1 MKKITLFI
9 ALIMSMSLLT
19 PALAQTR
26 KEKKAAKKAQW
37 EMQQQQA
44 KEEAELL
51 HQIRMDSIR
60 QAQAD
65 KEAERQQALKE
76 EAMREKDVEIPC
88 DDQSYSTLTN
98 FRALGVAENMSM
110 QVALIYASN
119 NARAALAEQVKASV
133 RSLTH
138 NYVKSL
144 NKNMT
149 EDIELR
155 FEQLTVTVVN
165 QELQNSNPVC
175 KEAKKFN
182 RNGKLMYKYYSNIN
196 KDSFIADLNKKT
208 QVIIFFR
215 HHDLHSIAH
224 QFRFILCFF
233 VNSHRFID
241 NQFSLIGQSVSHYQL
256 CFNCRH
262 IVLDNYLLTC
272 AI

>member
-182 RNGKLMYKYYSNIN
+182 RNGKLMYKYYVVMDMS
-196 KDSFIADLNKKT
+196 KDALLQPLHQALSADDIANVDMDYNTFKVEFEKE
-208 QVIIFFR
+208 F
-215 HHDLHSIAH
+215 A
-224 QFRFILCFF
+224 
-233 VNSHRFID
+233 
-241 NQFSLIGQSVSHYQL
+241 NQIETNVQ
-256 CFNCRH
+256 
-262 IVLDNYLLTC
+262 
-272 AI
+272 

>member
-60 QAQAD
+60 QAEAD
-65 KEAERQQALKE
+65 RQQALKE

-149 EDIELR
+149 EDMELR

-182 RNGKLMYKYYSNIN
+182 RNGKLMYKYYVVMDMS
-196 KDSFIADLNKKT
+196 KDALLQPLHQALSADDIANVDMDYNTFKVEFEKE
-208 QVIIFFR
+208 F
-215 HHDLHSIAH
+215 A
-224 QFRFILCFF
+224 
-233 VNSHRFID
+233 
-241 NQFSLIGQSVSHYQL
+241 NQIETNVQ
-256 CFNCRH
+256 
-262 IVLDNYLLTC
+262 
-272 AI
+272 

>member
-60 QAQAD
+60 QAEAD
-65 KEAERQQALKE
+65 RQQALKE
-76 EAMREKDVEIPC
+76 EAMREKDVEVPC

-98 FRALGVAENMSM
+98 FRALGIAENMSM

-133 RSLTH
+133 RSLI
-138 NYVKSL
+138 
-144 NKNMT
+144 M
-149 EDIELR
+149 
-155 FEQLTVTVVN
+155 
-165 QELQNSNPVC
+165 SN
-175 KEAKKFN
+175 
-182 RNGKLMYKYYSNIN
+182 L
-196 KDSFIADLNKKT
+196 
-208 QVIIFFR
+208 
-215 HHDLHSIAH
+215 
-224 QFRFILCFF
+224 
-233 VNSHRFID
+233 
-241 NQFSLIGQSVSHYQL
+241 LI
-256 CFNCRH
+256 R
-262 IVLDNYLLTC
+262 I
-272 AI
+272 

>member
-76 EAMREKDVEIPC
+76 EAMREKDVEVPC

-98 FRALGVAENMSM
+98 FRALGIAENMSM

-149 EDIELR
+149 EDMELR

-182 RNGKLMYKYYSNIN
+182 RNGKLMYKYYVVMDMS
-196 KDSFIADLNKKT
+196 KDALLQPLHQALSADDIANVDMDYNTFKVEFEKE
-208 QVIIFFR
+208 F
-215 HHDLHSIAH
+215 A
-224 QFRFILCFF
+224 
-233 VNSHRFID
+233 
-241 NQFSLIGQSVSHYQL
+241 NQIETNVQ
-256 CFNCRH
+256 
-262 IVLDNYLLTC
+262 
-272 AI
+272 

>member
-60 QAQAD
+60 QAEAD
-65 KEAERQQALKE
+65 RQQALKE

-182 RNGKLMYKYYSNIN
+182 RNGKLMYKYYVVMDMS
-196 KDSFIADLNKKT
+196 KDALLQPLHQALSADDIANVDMDYNTFKVEFEKE
-208 QVIIFFR
+208 F
-215 HHDLHSIAH
+215 A
-224 QFRFILCFF
+224 
-233 VNSHRFID
+233 
-241 NQFSLIGQSVSHYQL
+241 NQIETNVQ
-256 CFNCRH
+256 
-262 IVLDNYLLTC
+262 
-272 AI
+272 

>member
-1 MKKITLFI
+1 MNYKIQDVMKKITLFI

-60 QAQAD
+60 QAEAD
-65 KEAERQQALKE
+65 RQQALKE

-182 RNGKLMYKYYSNIN
+182 RNGKLMYKYYVVMDMS
-196 KDSFIADLNKKT
+196 KDALLQPLHQALSADDIANVDMDYNTFKVEFEKE
-208 QVIIFFR
+208 F
-215 HHDLHSIAH
+215 A
-224 QFRFILCFF
+224 
-233 VNSHRFID
+233 
-241 NQFSLIGQSVSHYQL
+241 NQIETNVQ
-256 CFNCRH
+256 
-262 IVLDNYLLTC
+262 
-272 AI
+272 

>member
-1 MKKITLFI
+1 MNYKIQDVMKKITLFI

-60 QAQAD
+60 QAEAD
-65 KEAERQQALKE
+65 RQQALKE
-76 EAMREKDVEIPC
+76 EAMREKDVEVPC

-98 FRALGVAENMSM
+98 FRALGIAENMSM

-149 EDIELR
+149 EDMELR

-182 RNGKLMYKYYSNIN
+182 RNGKLMYKYYVVMDMS
-196 KDSFIADLNKKT
+196 KDALLQPLHQALSADDIANVDMDYNTFKVEFEKE
-208 QVIIFFR
+208 F
-215 HHDLHSIAH
+215 A
-224 QFRFILCFF
+224 
-233 VNSHRFID
+233 
-241 NQFSLIGQSVSHYQL
+241 NQIETNVQ
-256 CFNCRH
+256 
-262 IVLDNYLLTC
+262 
-272 AI
+272 

>member
-182 RNGKLMYKYYSNIN
+182 RNGKLMYKYYVVMDMS
-196 KDSFIADLNKKT
+196 KDSLLQPLHQALSADDIANVDMDYNTFKVEFEKE
-208 QVIIFFR
+208 F
-215 HHDLHSIAH
+215 A
-224 QFRFILCFF
+224 
-233 VNSHRFID
+233 
-241 NQFSLIGQSVSHYQL
+241 NQIETNVQ
-256 CFNCRH
+256 
-262 IVLDNYLLTC
+262 
-272 AI
+272 

>member
-60 QAQAD
+60 QAEAD
-65 KEAERQQALKE
+65 RQQALKE
-76 EAMREKDVEIPC
+76 EAMREKDVEVPC

-98 FRALGVAENMSM
+98 FRALGIAENMSM

-149 EDIELR
+149 EDMELR

-182 RNGKLMYKYYSNIN
+182 RNGKLMYKYYVVMDMS
-196 KDSFIADLNKKT
+196 KDALLQPLHQALSADDIANVDMDYNTFKVEFEKE
-208 QVIIFFR
+208 F
-215 HHDLHSIAH
+215 A
-224 QFRFILCFF
+224 
-233 VNSHRFID
+233 
-241 NQFSLIGQSVSHYQL
+241 NQIETNVQ
-256 CFNCRH
+256 
-262 IVLDNYLLTC
+262 
-272 AI
+272 

>member
-1 MKKITLFI
+1 MNYKIQDVMKKITLFI

-60 QAQAD
+60 QAEAD
-65 KEAERQQALKE
+65 RQQALKE

-149 EDIELR
+149 EDMELR

-182 RNGKLMYKYYSNIN
+182 RNGKLMYKYYVVMDMS
-196 KDSFIADLNKKT
+196 KDALLQPLHQALSADDIANVDMDYNTFKVEFEKE
-208 QVIIFFR
+208 F
-215 HHDLHSIAH
+215 A
-224 QFRFILCFF
+224 
-233 VNSHRFID
+233 
-241 NQFSLIGQSVSHYQL
+241 NQIETNVQ
-256 CFNCRH
+256 
-262 IVLDNYLLTC
+262 
-272 AI
+272 

>member
-1 MKKITLFI
+1 MNYKIQDVMKKITLFI

-182 RNGKLMYKYYSNIN
+182 RNGKLMYKYYVVMDMS
-196 KDSFIADLNKKT
+196 KDSLLQPLHQALSADDIANVDMDYNTFKVEFEKE
-208 QVIIFFR
+208 F
-215 HHDLHSIAH
+215 A
-224 QFRFILCFF
+224 
-233 VNSHRFID
+233 
-241 NQFSLIGQSVSHYQL
+241 NQIETNVQ
-256 CFNCRH
+256 
-262 IVLDNYLLTC
+262 
-272 AI
+272 

>member
-1 MKKITLFI
+1 MNYKIQDVMKKITLFI

-60 QAQAD
+60 QAEAD
-65 KEAERQQALKE
+65 RQQALKE

-119 NARAALAEQVKASV
+119 NARASLAEQVKASV

-182 RNGKLMYKYYSNIN
+182 RNGKLMYKYYVVMDMS
-196 KDSFIADLNKKT
+196 KDALLQPLHQALSADDIANVDMDYNTFKVEFEKE
-208 QVIIFFR
+208 F
-215 HHDLHSIAH
+215 A
-224 QFRFILCFF
+224 
-233 VNSHRFID
+233 
-241 NQFSLIGQSVSHYQL
+241 NQIETNVQ
-256 CFNCRH
+256 
-262 IVLDNYLLTC
+262 
-272 AI
+272 

>member
-1 MKKITLFI
+1 MNYKIQDVMKKITLFI

-65 KEAERQQALKE
+65 KEAAKQRAEEERLKQEQQAEADRQQALKE
-76 EAMREKDVEIPC
+76 EAMREKDVEVPC

-98 FRALGVAENMSM
+98 FRALGIAENMSM

-149 EDIELR
+149 EDMELR

-182 RNGKLMYKYYSNIN
+182 RNGKLMYKYYVVMDMS
-196 KDSFIADLNKKT
+196 KDALLQPLHQALSADDIANVDMDYNTFKVEFEKE
-208 QVIIFFR
+208 F
-215 HHDLHSIAH
+215 A
-224 QFRFILCFF
+224 
-233 VNSHRFID
+233 
-241 NQFSLIGQSVSHYQL
+241 NQIETNVQ
-256 CFNCRH
+256 
-262 IVLDNYLLTC
+262 
-272 AI
+272 

>member
-1 MKKITLFI
+1 MNYKIQDVMKKITLFI

-182 RNGKLMYKYYSNIN
+182 RNGKLMYKYYVVMDMS
-196 KDSFIADLNKKT
+196 KDALLQPLHQALSADDIANVDMDYNTFKVEFEKE
-208 QVIIFFR
+208 F
-215 HHDLHSIAH
+215 A
-224 QFRFILCFF
+224 
-233 VNSHRFID
+233 
-241 NQFSLIGQSVSHYQL
+241 NQIETNVQ
-256 CFNCRH
+256 
-262 IVLDNYLLTC
+262 
-272 AI
+272 

>member
-76 EAMREKDVEIPC
+76 EAMREKDVEVPC

-149 EDIELR
+149 EDMELR

-182 RNGKLMYKYYSNIN
+182 RNGKLMYKYYVVMDMS
-196 KDSFIADLNKKT
+196 KDALLQPLHQALSADDIANVDMDYNTFKVEFEKEFT
-208 QVIIFFR
+208 
-215 HHDLHSIAH
+215 
-224 QFRFILCFF
+224 
-233 VNSHRFID
+233 
-241 NQFSLIGQSVSHYQL
+241 NQIETNVQ
-256 CFNCRH
+256 
-262 IVLDNYLLTC
+262 
-272 AI
+272 

>member
-60 QAQAD
+60 QAEAD
-65 KEAERQQALKE
+65 RQQALKE
-76 EAMREKDVEIPC
+76 EAMREKDVEVPC

-98 FRALGVAENMSM
+98 FRALGIAENMSM

-149 EDIELR
+149 EDMELR

-182 RNGKLMYKYYSNIN
+182 RNGKLMYKYYVVMDMS
-196 KDSFIADLNKKT
+196 KDALLQPLHQALSADDIANVDMDYNTFKVEFEKEFT
-208 QVIIFFR
+208 
-215 HHDLHSIAH
+215 
-224 QFRFILCFF
+224 
-233 VNSHRFID
+233 
-241 NQFSLIGQSVSHYQL
+241 NQIETNVQ
-256 CFNCRH
+256 
-262 IVLDNYLLTC
+262 
-272 AI
+272 